1 VWIEP
6 RIPVELGGATE
17 LHAAFPEESRTSLPS
32 AGAARQEIREAKDF
46 FVVFR
51 QRKPR
56 LAISKRPS

>member
-1 VWIEP
+1 
-6 RIPVELGGATE
+6 VELGGATE

-56 LAISKRPS
+56 LAISVRPS